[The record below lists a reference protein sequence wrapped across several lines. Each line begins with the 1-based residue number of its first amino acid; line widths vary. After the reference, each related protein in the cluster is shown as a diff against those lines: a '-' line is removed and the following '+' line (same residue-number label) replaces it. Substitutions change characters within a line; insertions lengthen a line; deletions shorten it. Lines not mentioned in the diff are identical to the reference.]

1 MERTAR
7 ILKYIDIFGIKCTF
21 YSEKM
26 PKLYSVTGGIFS
38 IISFIASIIILFV
51 FSKEDFK
58 RTIPITSTLFAP
70 SEGYK
75 RIKFEKE
82 KIWIP
87 WRIVDYNNNEYV
99 NHTGL
104 LFPIIYYFS
113 EIKNPQTN
121 EFDSYKKLLSY
132 KLCNETSMAYENY
145 VHSMTVPLNKL
156 YCIDTEG
163 LDMGGSWITEF
174 VNYIQFDLYYCQNGA
189 SFDENNPKCTS
200 FKKIKEFIGLNNS
213 LEFDLYYP
221 IVQFQPEN
229 ITNPI
234 AIIYQQHFYH
244 LSKYVNKIERL
255 YLQEHEL
262 TDDLG
267 WILKKEINTSYW
279 GINSINGES
288 YFNGEDNDLPNE
300 GSNSRAYSFNVYLM
314 PGIIHYKRHFKKI
327 YTIFSDYYPVAY
339 IIFIIMKSISKF
351 FKNVENNK
359 KMIELL
365 FENLKEK
372 PNEFEEK
379 LKGLETKLSRNGRA
393 SFSKNI
399 NELNFLKKKK
409 LSVDMPKT
417 KIFGKFHN
425 IANNSN
431 LNNNINNL
439 NNVNNI
445 NIYNN
450 KEKRKTFALNSSKHN
465 LIFLDHSNQLEVIL
479 EKNKNNENPMKTSII
494 KNKKSNKSDITNRY
508 TTDSMKEKAL
518 FPYKYY
524 LFSVFI
530 KNLNISR
537 KSSFFSPKFTK
548 IYIFFCQIFDIT
560 TYLSLLREFNALKNV
575 FNEKNVNSF
584 EKNNNKKIKVS
595 FNHFIKEICEVI
607 EDKKFH
613 I

>member
-1 MERTAR
+1 LYRYR
-7 ILKYIDIFGIKCTF
+7 RFRYGWILDNR
-21 YSEKM
+21 
-26 PKLYSVTGGIFS
+26 V
-38 IISFIASIIILFV
+38 
-51 FSKEDFK
+51 
-58 RTIPITSTLFAP
+58 
-70 SEGYK
+70 
-75 RIKFEKE
+75 
-82 KIWIP
+82 
-87 WRIVDYNNNEYV
+87 
-99 NHTGL
+99 
-104 LFPIIYYFS
+104 
-113 EIKNPQTN
+113 
-121 EFDSYKKLLSY
+121 
-132 KLCNETSMAYENY
+132 
-145 VHSMTVPLNKL
+145 
-156 YCIDTEG
+156 
-163 LDMGGSWITEF
+163 

-189 SFDENNPKCTS
+189 SYNENNPKCTS

-300 GSNSRAYSFNVYLM
+300 GSNSRAYSFNVYLK

-379 LKGLETKLSRNGRA
+379 LKRLETKLSRNGRA

-417 KIFGKFHN
+417 KIFSKFHN

-450 KEKRKTFALNSSKHN
+450 KEKRKSFALNSSKRN
-465 LIFLDHSNQLEVIL
+465 LIFLDHSNQLDVIL
-479 EKNKNNENPMKTSII
+479 EKNKNDENPMKTSII
-494 KNKKSNKSDITNRY
+494 KNKKSSKSVITNSN
-508 TTDSMKEKAL
+508 TTDSMKEKTL

-537 KSSFFSPKFTK
+537 KSSFFSPRFTK
-548 IYIFFCQIFDIT
+548 IYIFFCQLFDIT
-560 TYLSLLREFNALKNV
+560 TYLSLLREFNALKKV

>member
-1 MERTAR
+1 MERTAT
-7 ILKYIDIFGIKCTF
+7 ILKYMDVFGIKCTF

-26 PKLYSVTGGIFS
+26 PKLYTITGGIFS
-38 IISFIASIIILFV
+38 IISLIASLIILFF

-58 RTIPITSTLFAP
+58 RTIPITSTLFIP

-75 RIKFEKE
+75 KIKFEKE

-87 WRIVDYNNNEYV
+87 WRIVDYNNNEYI

-113 EIKNPQTN
+113 EIKNPETN
-121 EFDSYKKLLSY
+121 EFDSYKKLLNY
-132 KLCNETSMAYENY
+132 KLCNETSMAFENY
-145 VHSMTVPLNKL
+145 VNSLTVPLNKI
-156 YCIDTEG
+156 YCIDTED

-174 VNYIQFDLYYCQNGA
+174 VNYIQFDLYYCQNGTNYN
-189 SFDENNPKCTS
+189 ENNSKCTS
-200 FKKIKEFIGLNNS
+200 FSKIKQFLGENNS

-229 ITNPI
+229 ITNPV

-267 WILKKEINTSYW
+267 WILKNEINSSYW

-300 GSNSRAYSFNVYLM
+300 GSNSRAYSFNVYLK
-314 PGIIHYKRHFKKI
+314 PGIIHYKRNYKKI
-327 YTIFSDYYPVAY
+327 YNIFSDYYPVAY
-339 IIFIIMKSISKF
+339 IIFIIMKNFSKF

-379 LKGLETKLSRNGRA
+379 LKRLETKLSRNGRT
-393 SFSKNI
+393 SSSKNVT
-399 NELNFLKKKK
+399 ELNFLKKKK
-409 LSVDMPKT
+409 LSVDVPNN
-417 KIFGKFHN
+417 KIFGKYYN
-425 IANNSN
+425 TVNNNN
-431 LNNNINNL
+431 LNNNMNNL
-439 NNVNNI
+439 NNI

-450 KEKRKTFALNSSKHN
+450 KEKRKSYVLNSSKNN
-465 LIFLDHSNQLEVIL
+465 LIFPEHSNQLDVIL
-479 EKNKNNENPMKTSII
+479 EKNKMEENSMKMNVI
-494 KNKKSNKSDITNRY
+494 KNRKSFKTNS
-508 TTDSMKEKAL
+508 TDSLREKPL

-524 LFSVFI
+524 LFSVFV
-530 KNLNISR
+530 KNLNIS
-537 KSSFFSPKFTK
+537 KKNSFFSSRFAQ
-548 IYIFFCQIFDIT
+548 IYLFFCQLFDIT
-560 TYLSLLREFNALKNV
+560 TYLSLLREFNALKKV
-575 FNEKNVNSF
+575 FNEKNVNTF
-584 EKNNNKKIKVS
+584 QKNNNKKLKVS
-595 FNHFIKEICEVI
+595 INHFIKEICEVI